1 MCLPVTLKDDLSAL
15 GEDAQRKRVAKDIP
29 KGWEPSIEY
38 DANGGT
44 LTSVPRTVGDEPD
57 HAELLAEFEL
67 DPIKWRIT
75 GLRRSKWQ
83 RWDGEWLESFRAT
96 FVPNSGRNL
105 VPIDDLLEIV
115 SKWKPQN
122 TPTKV
127 IQPSLE
133 GFAYVVVLA
142 DTQVGKIDGGGS
154 DEIIQ
159 NVLQKVDAAVLRL
172 KELKKSGRQIDAIY
186 LPQLGDCIEGMNSQ
200 GGKHIWRTDLDLTS
214 QIRVYRR
221 LLLHMVKTFAP
232 LAPRIIV
239 PCVAGNHDEAVRVGN
254 SMATTYTD
262 SFALDAAS
270 AVADALADHPD
281 YKHVSF
287 VFPKYDTLT
296 VTLDIAGTVVGLAHG
311 HQCRGKAIDW
321 WKNMAHGQQD
331 IGEATLLITGHY
343 HHLRIEQSGRKT
355 WMQAPAL
362 DGGSTWFENST
373 GQAAPAGMLTMLIGK
388 GWWQDVAIL

>member
-1 MCLPVTLKDDLSAL
+1 
-15 GEDAQRKRVAKDIP
+15 
-29 KGWEPSIEY
+29 
-38 DANGGT
+38 
-44 LTSVPRTVGDEPD
+44 
-57 HAELLAEFEL
+57 
-67 DPIKWRIT
+67 
-75 GLRRSKWQ
+75 
-83 RWDGEWLESFRAT
+83 
-96 FVPNSGRNL
+96 
-105 VPIDDLLEIV
+105 VPIDELLEIV
-115 SKWKPQN
+115 GKWKPQN
-122 TPTKV
+122 APRKDTE
-127 IQPSLE
+127 QSSD

-154 DEIIQ
+154 EEIIQ
-159 NVLQKVDAAVLRL
+159 NVLQKIDAAVLRL
-172 KELKKSGRQIDAIY
+172 KELKKNGRQIDSIY

-221 LLLHMVKTFAP
+221 LLLHIIKTFAP

-239 PCVAGNHDEAVRVGN
+239 PCVPGNHDEAVRVGN

-281 YKHVSF
+281 FQHVSF

-296 VTLDIAGTVVGLAHG
+296 VTLDICGTVVGLAHG
-311 HQCRGKAIDW
+311 HQCRGKVIDW

-331 IGEATLLITGHY
+331 IGEATLLLTGHY

-373 GQAAPAGMLTMLIGK
+373 GQAARAGMLTMLVGK

>member
-1 MCLPVTLKDDLSAL
+1 MPMSLTDDLSKL
-15 GEDAQRKRVAKDIP
+15 GDNEQRKRVAKSIP
-29 KGWEPSIEY
+29 AGFEPGIEY
-38 DANGGT
+38 DSTGGV
-44 LTSVPRTVGDEPD
+44 LKSVPRPVGDEPD

-67 DPIKWRIT
+67 DPAKWRIT

-96 FVPNSGRNL
+96 FVPSSGS
-105 VPIDDLLEIV
+105 VQVDVQELLDIV
-115 SKWKPQN
+115 GKWKPTN
-122 TPTKV
+122 TVSKPVK
-127 IQPSLE
+127 PSLSPV
-133 GFAYVVVLA
+133 AYVVVLA
-142 DTQVGKIDGGGS
+142 DTQVGKIDGEGS
-154 DEIIQ
+154 EGIIK
-159 NVLQKVDAAVLRL
+159 NVLHKTDLAVARL
-172 KELKKSGRQIDAIY
+172 KELRKAGREIETIY

-232 LAPRIIV
+232 LADKVIV
-239 PCVAGNHDEAVRVGN
+239 PCVPGNHDEAVRVGN

-287 VFPKYDTLT
+287 VFPKYDTLS
-296 VTLDIAGTVVGLAHG
+296 VTLDMAGTVVGLIHG
-311 HQCRGKAIDW
+311 HQCRGKAVEW
-321 WKNMAHGQQD
+321 WKNMAHGQHD
-331 IGEATLLITGHY
+331 IGEATLLLAGHY

-355 WMQAPAL
+355 FIQCPAL
-362 DGGSTWFENST
+362 DGGSQWFENSS
-373 GQAAPAGMLTMLIGK
+373 GQAAPAGMLTLTVGQGRWDDAK
-388 GWWQDVAIL
+388 IL

>member
-1 MCLPVTLKDDLSAL
+1 MSLTDDLSKL
-15 GEDAQRKRVAKDIP
+15 GDDEQRKRVAKSIP
-29 KGWEPSIEY
+29 AGFEPGIEY
-38 DANGGT
+38 DSTGGV
-44 LTSVPRTVGDEPD
+44 LKSVPRPVGDEPD

-67 DPIKWRIT
+67 DPAKWRIT

-96 FVPNSGRNL
+96 FVPSSGS
-105 VPIDDLLEIV
+105 VQVDVQELLDIV
-115 SKWKPQN
+115 GKWKPSN
-122 TPTKV
+122 TPRKPQNALV
-127 IQPSLE
+127 SPV
-133 GFAYVVVLA
+133 AYVVVLA
-142 DTQVGKIDGGGS
+142 DTQVGKIDGEGS
-154 DEIIQ
+154 EGIIK
-159 NVLQKVDAAVLRL
+159 NVLHKTDLAVARL
-172 KELKKSGRQIDAIY
+172 KELRKAGREIETIY

-232 LAPRIIV
+232 LADKVIV
-239 PCVAGNHDEAVRVGN
+239 PCVPGNHDEAVRVGN

-287 VFPKYDTLT
+287 VFPKYDTLS
-296 VTLDIAGTVVGLAHG
+296 VTLDMAGTVVGLIHG
-311 HQCRGKAIDW
+311 HQCRGKAVEW

-331 IGEATLLITGHY
+331 IGEATLLLSGHY

-362 DGGSTWFENST
+362 DGGSQWFENSS
-373 GQAAPAGMLTMLIGK
+373 GQAAPAGMLTLTVGQGGWSDVLI
-388 GWWQDVAIL
+388 L

>member
-1 MCLPVTLKDDLSAL
+1 MSLKDDLSAL
-15 GEDAQRKRVAKDIP
+15 GDDAQRKRVAKEIP

-38 DANGGT
+38 DAAGGT
-44 LTSVPRTVGDEPD
+44 LTSVPRTAGSEPD

-67 DPIKWRIT
+67 DPAKWRIT

-83 RWDGEWLESFRAT
+83 RWDGEWLESFRAS
-96 FVPNSGRNL
+96 FVPTAGAHH
-105 VPIDDLLEIV
+105 VPVDDLLETIA
-115 SKWKPQN
+115 KWKPQKADSRA
-122 TPTKV
+122 TE
-127 IQPSLE
+127 QRSG

-154 DEIIQ
+154 DQIIE
-159 NVLQKVDAAVLRL
+159 NVMSKIDAAVIRL
-172 KELKKSGRQIDAIY
+172 KELKKTGRQSDAIY

-221 LLLHMVKTFAP
+221 LLLHMVKQFAP
-232 LAPRIIV
+232 HAPRIVV

-281 YKHVSF
+281 FKHVSF

-296 VTLDIAGTVVGLAHG
+296 VTLDICGTVVGLAHG
-311 HQCRGKAIDW
+311 HQCRGKAVEW

-331 IGEATLLITGHY
+331 IGEATILITGHY

-355 WMQAPAL
+355 WFQSPAL
-362 DGGSTWFENST
+362 DSGSIWFENSS

-388 GWWQDVAIL
+388 GWWQDVAVL

>member
-1 MCLPVTLKDDLSAL
+1 MSIKDELAKL
-15 GEDAQRKRVAKDIP
+15 GDDEQRKRQAKSIP
-29 KGWEPSIEY
+29 SGFEPGIEY
-38 DANGGT
+38 DAAGGV
-44 LTSVPRTVGDEPD
+44 LRSLPRKPGNEPD

-67 DPIKWRIT
+67 DPAKWRIT

-96 FVPNSGRNL
+96 FVPSTGAHA

-122 TPTKV
+122 TPKTPKKGKISGV
-127 IQPSLE
+127 
-133 GFAYVVVLA
+133 AYVVVLS

-154 DEIIQ
+154 DEIIA
-159 NVLQKVDAAVLRL
+159 NVLHKTDLAVARL
-172 KELKKSGRQIDAIY
+172 KELRKAGREINTVY

-214 QIRVYRR
+214 QIRIYRR
-221 LLLHMVKTFAP
+221 LLLHMVKQFAP
-232 LAPRIIV
+232 LADKVIV
-239 PCVAGNHDEAVRVGN
+239 PAIPGNHDEAVRVGN
-254 SMATTYTD
+254 SMATSYTD

-296 VTLDIAGTVVGLAHG
+296 VTLDVAGTVVGFAHG
-311 HQCRGKAIDW
+311 HQMRGKAVDW
-321 WKNMAHGQQD
+321 WAKQAHGMQD
-331 IGEATLLITGHY
+331 IGEATLLLSGHY
-343 HHLRIEQSGRKT
+343 HHLRVEQSGAKT
-355 WMQAPAL
+355 WIQAPAL
-362 DGGSTWFENST
+362 DGGSTWFENSS
-373 GQAAPAGMLTMLIGK
+373 GQAAPAGMLTLTVGNG
-388 GWWQDVAIL
+388 GWSDLLLV

>member
-1 MCLPVTLKDDLSAL
+1 MSIKDELSKM
-15 GEDAQRKRVAKDIP
+15 GDDTQRERVAKQIP
-29 KGWEPSIEY
+29 KGFEPGIEY
-38 DANGGT
+38 DASGGT
-44 LTSVPRTVGDEPD
+44 LRSIPRPVGDEPD

-67 DPIKWRIT
+67 DPMKWRIT

-96 FVPNSGRNL
+96 FVPQSGAHS

-115 SKWKPQN
+115 SKWKPIKPVAPIVN
-122 TPTKV
+122 GV
-127 IQPSLE
+127 
-133 GFAYVVVLA
+133 AYVVVLA

-154 DEIIQ
+154 DEIIA
-159 NVLQKVDAAVLRL
+159 NVLTKTDLAVTRL
-172 KELKKSGRQIDAIY
+172 KELRKIGRQIDTIY

-232 LAPRIIV
+232 LATRVIV
-239 PCVAGNHDEAVRVGN
+239 PAIPGNHDEAVRVGN

-287 VFPKYDTLT
+287 VFPKFDTLT
-296 VTLDIAGTVVGLAHG
+296 VTLDICGTVTGLIHG
-311 HQCRGKAIDW
+311 HQCKGKAVTW
-321 WKNMAHGQQD
+321 WANQAHGQQD
-331 IGEATLLITGHY
+331 IGEATLLLSGHY
-343 HHLRIEQSGRKT
+343 HHLKIEQTGRKT

-373 GQAAPAGMLTMLIGK
+373 GQSAPAGMLTLTIGNGGWSDML
-388 GWWQDVAIL
+388 VL

>member
-1 MCLPVTLKDDLSAL
+1 MPMSLTDDLSKL
-15 GEDAQRKRVAKDIP
+15 GDDEQRKRVAKSIP
-29 KGWEPSIEY
+29 AGFEPGIEY
-38 DANGGT
+38 DSTGGV
-44 LTSVPRTVGDEPD
+44 LKSVPRPVGDEPD

-67 DPIKWRIT
+67 DPAKWRIT

-96 FVPNSGRNL
+96 FVPSSGS
-105 VPIDDLLEIV
+105 VQVDVQELLDIV
-115 SKWKPQN
+115 AKWKPSN
-122 TPTKV
+122 TPRKPV
-127 IQPSLE
+127 KPSVSPV
-133 GFAYVVVLA
+133 AYVVVLA
-142 DTQVGKIDGGGS
+142 DTQVGKIDGEGS
-154 DEIIQ
+154 EGIIK
-159 NVLQKVDAAVLRL
+159 NVLHKTDLAVARL
-172 KELKKSGRQIDAIY
+172 KELRKAGREIDTIY

-232 LAPRIIV
+232 LADKVIV
-239 PCVAGNHDEAVRVGN
+239 PCVPGNHDEAVRVGN

-270 AVADALADHPD
+270 AVADALVDHPD

-287 VFPKYDTLT
+287 VFPKYDTLS
-296 VTLDIAGTVVGLAHG
+296 VTLDMAGTVVGLIHG
-311 HQCRGKAIDW
+311 HQCRGKAVEW

-331 IGEATLLITGHY
+331 IGEATLLLSGHY

-355 WMQAPAL
+355 WIQTPAL
-362 DGGSTWFENST
+362 DGGSQWFENSS
-373 GQAAPAGMLTMLIGK
+373 GQAAPAGMLTLTVGQGRWDDAK
-388 GWWQDVAIL
+388 IL

>member
-1 MCLPVTLKDDLSAL
+1 MPMSLTDDLSKL
-15 GEDAQRKRVAKDIP
+15 GDDEQRRRVAKSIP
-29 KGWEPSIEY
+29 AGFEPGIEY
-38 DANGGT
+38 DSTGGV
-44 LTSVPRTVGDEPD
+44 LKSVPRPAGDEPD

-67 DPIKWRIT
+67 DPAKWRIT

-96 FVPNSGRNL
+96 FVPSSGSVYVDPQEL
-105 VPIDDLLEIV
+105 IDIV
-115 SKWKPQN
+115 AKWKPSN
-122 TPTKV
+122 TPRKPQNALV
-127 IQPSLE
+127 SPV
-133 GFAYVVVLA
+133 AYVVVLA
-142 DTQVGKIDGGGS
+142 DTQVGKIDGDGS
-154 DEIIQ
+154 EGIIK
-159 NVLQKVDAAVLRL
+159 NVLHKTDLAVARL
-172 KELKKSGRQIDAIY
+172 KELRKAGREIDTIY

-232 LAPRIIV
+232 LADKVIV
-239 PCVAGNHDEAVRVGN
+239 PCVPGNHDEAVRVGN

-287 VFPKYDTLT
+287 VFPKYDTLS
-296 VTLDIAGTVVGLAHG
+296 VTLDMAGTVVGLIHG
-311 HQCRGKAIDW
+311 HQCRGKAVEW

-331 IGEATLLITGHY
+331 IGEATLLLSGHY

-355 WMQAPAL
+355 WIQTPAL
-362 DGGSTWFENST
+362 DGGSQWFENSS
-373 GQAAPAGMLTMLIGK
+373 GQAAPAGMLTLTVGQGRWDDAK
-388 GWWQDVAIL
+388 IL

>member
-1 MCLPVTLKDDLSAL
+1 MSLTDDLSKL
-15 GEDAQRKRVAKDIP
+15 GDDEQRKRVAKSIP
-29 KGWEPSIEY
+29 AGFEPGIEY
-38 DANGGT
+38 DSTGGV
-44 LTSVPRTVGDEPD
+44 LKSVPRPAGDEPD

-67 DPIKWRIT
+67 DPAKWRIT

-96 FVPNSGRNL
+96 FVPSSGSL
-105 VPIDDLLEIV
+105 YVDPQELLDIV
-115 SKWKPQN
+115 AKWKPQS
-122 TPTKV
+122 TARKPVKASV
-127 IQPSLE
+127 SPV
-133 GFAYVVVLA
+133 AYVVVLA
-142 DTQVGKIDGGGS
+142 DTQVGKIDGDGS
-154 DEIIQ
+154 EGIIK
-159 NVLQKVDAAVLRL
+159 NVLHKTDLAVARL
-172 KELKKSGRQIDAIY
+172 KELRKAGREIDTVY

-200 GGKHIWRTDLDLTS
+200 GGKHIWRTDLDLTA

-232 LAPRIIV
+232 LADKVIV
-239 PCVAGNHDEAVRVGN
+239 PCVPGNHDEAVRVGN

-281 YKHVSF
+281 FKHVSF
-287 VFPKYDTLT
+287 VFPKYDTLS
-296 VTLDIAGTVVGLAHG
+296 VTLDMAGTVVGLIHG
-311 HQCRGKAIDW
+311 HQCRGKAVEW

-331 IGEATLLITGHY
+331 IGEATLLLSGHY

-362 DGGSTWFENST
+362 DGGSQWFENSS
-373 GQAAPAGMLTMLIGK
+373 GQAAPAGMLTLTVGQGRWDDAK
-388 GWWQDVAIL
+388 IL

>member
-1 MCLPVTLKDDLSAL
+1 MSIKDELSKM
-15 GEDAQRKRVAKDIP
+15 GDDTQRERVAKQIP
-29 KGWEPSIEY
+29 KGFEPGIEY
-38 DANGGT
+38 DASGGT
-44 LTSVPRTVGDEPD
+44 LRSIPRPVGDEPD

-67 DPIKWRIT
+67 DPMKWRIT

-96 FVPNSGRNL
+96 FVPQSGAHS

-115 SKWKPQN
+115 SKWKPIKPVAPIVN
-122 TPTKV
+122 GV
-127 IQPSLE
+127 
-133 GFAYVVVLA
+133 AYVVVLA

-154 DEIIQ
+154 DEIIA
-159 NVLQKVDAAVLRL
+159 NVLNKTDLAVTRL
-172 KELKKSGRQIDAIY
+172 KELRKIGRQIDTIY

-232 LAPRIIV
+232 LATRVIV
-239 PCVAGNHDEAVRVGN
+239 PAIPGNHDEAVRVGN

-287 VFPKYDTLT
+287 VFPKFDTLT
-296 VTLDIAGTVVGLAHG
+296 VTLDICGTVTGLIHG
-311 HQCRGKAIDW
+311 HQCKGKAVTW
-321 WKNMAHGQQD
+321 WANQAHGQQD
-331 IGEATLLITGHY
+331 IGEATLLLSGHY
-343 HHLRIEQSGRKT
+343 HHLKIEQTGRKT

-373 GQAAPAGMLTMLIGK
+373 GQSAPAGMLTLTIGNGGWSDML
-388 GWWQDVAIL
+388 VL

>member
-1 MCLPVTLKDDLSAL
+1 MPMSLTDDLSKL
-15 GEDAQRKRVAKDIP
+15 GDDEQRKRVAKSIP
-29 KGWEPSIEY
+29 AGFEPGIEY
-38 DANGGT
+38 DSTGGV
-44 LTSVPRTVGDEPD
+44 LKSVPRPVGDEPD

-67 DPIKWRIT
+67 DPAKWRIT

-96 FVPNSGRNL
+96 FVPSSGS
-105 VPIDDLLEIV
+105 VYVDPQELLDIV
-115 SKWKPQN
+115 AKWKPSN
-122 TPTKV
+122 TPRKPQNALV
-127 IQPSLE
+127 SPV
-133 GFAYVVVLA
+133 AYVVVLA
-142 DTQVGKIDGGGS
+142 DTQVGKIDGEGS
-154 DEIIQ
+154 EGIIK
-159 NVLQKVDAAVLRL
+159 NVLHKTDLAVARL
-172 KELKKSGRQIDAIY
+172 KELRKAGREIETIY

-232 LAPRIIV
+232 LADKVIV
-239 PCVAGNHDEAVRVGN
+239 PCVPGNHDEAVRVGN

-270 AVADALADHPD
+270 AVADALADHPN

-287 VFPKYDTLT
+287 VFPKYDTLS
-296 VTLDIAGTVVGLAHG
+296 VTLDMAGTVVGLIHG
-311 HQCRGKAIDW
+311 HQCRGKAVEW

-331 IGEATLLITGHY
+331 IGEATLLLSGHY
-343 HHLRIEQSGRKT
+343 HHLKIEQSGRKT

-362 DGGSTWFENST
+362 DGGSQWFENST
-373 GQAAPAGMLTMLIGK
+373 GQAAPAGMLTLAVGQGRWDDAK
-388 GWWQDVAIL
+388 IL

>member
-15 GEDAQRKRVAKDIP
+15 GDDAQRKRIAKDIP
-29 KGWEPSIEY
+29 KGWEPAIEY
-38 DANGGT
+38 DARGGT
-44 LTSVPRTVGDEPD
+44 LTSVPRTAGDEPD
-57 HAELLAEFEL
+57 HAELLAEFDL
-67 DPIKWRIT
+67 DPAKWRIT

-96 FVPNSGRNL
+96 FTPQSAAGVI
-105 VPIDDLLEIV
+105 PIDDLLAVV
-115 SKWKPQN
+115 SKWKPKN
-122 TPTKV
+122 APRKP
-127 IQPSLE
+127 IEASSG

-142 DTQVGKIDGGGS
+142 DTQIGKIDGGGS
-154 DEIIQ
+154 EAIIE
-159 NVLQKVDAAVLRL
+159 NVLQKIDEAVNRL
-172 KELKKSGRQIDAIY
+172 KELQKNGRQIDEIH

-200 GGKHIWRTDLDLTS
+200 GGKNIWRTDLDLTS

-221 LLLHMVKTFAP
+221 LLLHMVKSFAP
-232 LAPRIIV
+232 YAPRVVV
-239 PCVAGNHDEAVRVGN
+239 PCVPGNHDEAVRVGN

-281 YKHVSF
+281 YQHVSF
-287 VFPKYDTLT
+287 TFPKYDTLT
-296 VTLDIAGTVVGLAHG
+296 VTLDICGTVVGLAHG

-331 IGEATLLITGHY
+331 IGEATLLLTGHY

-362 DGGSTWFENST
+362 DGGSTWYSNSS
-373 GQAAPAGMLTMLIGK
+373 GQEAPAGMLTMLVGK

>member
-1 MCLPVTLKDDLSAL
+1 MTLKDDLSKL
-15 GEDAQRKRVAKDIP
+15 GDDEQRKRERKEIP
-29 KGWEPSIEY
+29 AGYEPGIEY
-38 DANGGT
+38 DTTGGT
-44 LTSVPRTVGDEPD
+44 LRSVPRVAGGEPD

-67 DPIKWRIT
+67 DPAKWRIT

-96 FVPNSGRNL
+96 FVPNSGHSI
-105 VPIDDLLEIV
+105 VPIDDLLETIA
-115 SKWKPQN
+115 KWKPQK
-122 TPTKV
+122 PVSSPVKGSV
-127 IQPSLE
+127 SPV
-133 GFAYVVVLA
+133 AYVVVLA

-154 DEIIQ
+154 DAIIA
-159 NVLQKVDAAVLRL
+159 NVLSKIDLAVIRL
-172 KELKKSGRQIDAIY
+172 KDLRKTGRQIDTIY

-232 LAPRIIV
+232 LAHRVIV
-239 PCVAGNHDEAVRVGN
+239 PAIPGNHDEAVRVGN

-270 AVADALADHPD
+270 AVADALADRED
-281 YKHVSF
+281 FAHVSF

-296 VTLDIAGTVVGLAHG
+296 VTLDMCGTVVGLIHG
-311 HQCRGKAIDW
+311 HQCRGKAVTW
-321 WKNMAHGQQD
+321 WANQAHGQQD
-331 IGEATLLITGHY
+331 IGEATLLLSGHY
-343 HHLRIEQSGRKT
+343 HHLKIEQTGRKT
-355 WMQAPAL
+355 WIQAPSL

-373 GQAAPAGMLTMLIGK
+373 GQAAPAGMLTLTVGNG
-388 GWWQDVAIL
+388 GWSDMVIL

>member
-1 MCLPVTLKDDLSAL
+1 MSLTDDLSKL
-15 GEDAQRKRVAKDIP
+15 GDDEQRKRVAKSIP
-29 KGWEPSIEY
+29 AGFEPGIEY
-38 DANGGT
+38 DSTGGV
-44 LTSVPRTVGDEPD
+44 LKSVPRPAGDEPD

-67 DPIKWRIT
+67 DPAKWRIT

-96 FVPNSGRNL
+96 FVPSSGS
-105 VPIDDLLEIV
+105 VQVDVQELLDIV
-115 SKWKPQN
+115 GKWKPQK
-122 TPTKV
+122 PVSSPVKASV
-127 IQPSLE
+127 SPV
-133 GFAYVVVLA
+133 AYVVVLA
-142 DTQVGKIDGGGS
+142 DTQVGKIDGEGS
-154 DEIIQ
+154 EGIIK
-159 NVLQKVDAAVLRL
+159 NVLHKTDLAVARL
-172 KELKKSGRQIDAIY
+172 KELRKAGREIDTIY

-221 LLLHMVKTFAP
+221 LVLHMVKTFAP
-232 LAPRIIV
+232 LADKVIV
-239 PCVAGNHDEAVRVGN
+239 PCVPGNHDEAVRVGN

-287 VFPKYDTLT
+287 VFPKYDTLS
-296 VTLDIAGTVVGLAHG
+296 VTLDMAGTVVGLIHG
-311 HQCRGKAIDW
+311 HQCRGKAVEW

-331 IGEATLLITGHY
+331 IGEATLLLSGHY

-355 WMQAPAL
+355 HIQMPAL
-362 DGGSTWFENST
+362 DGGSQWFSNTSGAE
-373 GQAAPAGMLTMLIGK
+373 APAGMVTLTVGEGK
-388 GWWQDVAIL
+388 WDDLKVL

>member
-1 MCLPVTLKDDLSAL
+1 MSLTDDLSKL
-15 GEDAQRKRVAKDIP
+15 GDDEQRKRVAKSIP
-29 KGWEPSIEY
+29 AGFEPGIEY
-38 DANGGT
+38 DATGGV
-44 LTSVPRTVGDEPD
+44 LKSVPRPAGDEPD

-67 DPIKWRIT
+67 DPAKWRIT

-96 FVPNSGRNL
+96 FVPSSGS
-105 VPIDDLLEIV
+105 VYVDPQELLDIV
-115 SKWKPQN
+115 AKWKPQS
-122 TPTKV
+122 TARKPVKLSV
-127 IQPSLE
+127 SPV
-133 GFAYVVVLA
+133 AYIVVLA
-142 DTQVGKIDGGGS
+142 DTQVGKIDGEGS
-154 DEIIQ
+154 EGIIK
-159 NVLQKVDAAVLRL
+159 NVLHKTDLAVARL
-172 KELKKSGRQIDAIY
+172 KELRKAGREIDTIY

-200 GGKHIWRTDLDLTS
+200 GGKHIWRTDLDLTA

-232 LAPRIIV
+232 LADKVIV
-239 PCVAGNHDEAVRVGN
+239 PCVPGNHDEAVRVGN

-281 YKHVSF
+281 FKHVSF
-287 VFPKYDTLT
+287 VFPKYDTLS
-296 VTLDIAGTVVGLAHG
+296 VTLDMAGTVVGLIHG
-311 HQCRGKAIDW
+311 HQCRGKAVEW

-331 IGEATLLITGHY
+331 IGEATLLLSGHY

-362 DGGSTWFENST
+362 DGGSQWFENST
-373 GQAAPAGMLTMLIGK
+373 GQAAPAGMLTLTVGQGRWDDAK
-388 GWWQDVAIL
+388 IL

>member
-1 MCLPVTLKDDLSAL
+1 MSIVDDLSKL
-15 GEDAQRKRVAKDIP
+15 GDDEQRKRVAKEIP
-29 KGWEPSIEY
+29 KGFEPGIEY
-38 DANGGT
+38 DSSGGV
-44 LTSVPRTVGDEPD
+44 LRSVPRPAGDEPD

-67 DPIKWRIT
+67 DPAKWRIT

-96 FVPNSGRNL
+96 FVPHGGSSG
-105 VPIDDLLEIV
+105 VPIDELLAIV
-115 SKWKPQN
+115 GKWKPSN
-122 TPTKV
+122 TPKTPT
-127 IQPSLE
+127 QPRTGSL
-133 GFAYVVVLA
+133 AYVVVLA

-154 DEIIQ
+154 EQIIK
-159 NVLQKVDAAVLRL
+159 NVLHKTDLAVARL
-172 KELKKSGRQIDAIY
+172 KELRKAGRAIETIY

-200 GGKHIWRTDLDLTS
+200 GGKNIWRTDLDLTA

-232 LAPRIIV
+232 LADKVIV
-239 PCVAGNHDEAVRVGN
+239 PCVPGNHDEAVRVGN

-281 YKHVSF
+281 YAHVSF
-287 VFPKYDTLT
+287 VFPKFDTLS
-296 VTLDIAGTVVGLAHG
+296 VTLDMAGTVVGLIHG
-311 HQCRGKAIDW
+311 HQCRGKAVEW

-331 IGEATLLITGHY
+331 IGEATLLLAGHY

-355 WMQAPAL
+355 FIQCPAL
-362 DGGSTWFENST
+362 DGGSQWFENSS
-373 GQAAPAGMLTMLIGK
+373 GQAAPAGMLTLTVGAGRWDDAK
-388 GWWQDVAIL
+388 IL

>member
-1 MCLPVTLKDDLSAL
+1 VSIKDELAKL
-15 GEDAQRKRVAKDIP
+15 GEDEQRKRVAKSIP
-29 KGWEPSIEY
+29 AGFEPGIEY
-38 DANGGT
+38 DASGGV
-44 LTSVPRTVGDEPD
+44 LRSLPRTPGTEPD

-67 DPIKWRIT
+67 DPAKWRIT

-96 FVPNSGRNL
+96 FIPTTSTKS
-105 VPIDDLLEIV
+105 VPIDDLLQIV

-122 TPTKV
+122 GQKKPV
-127 IQPSLE
+127 E
-133 GFAYVVVLA
+133 GKISGLAFLVVLA
-142 DTQVGKIDGGGS
+142 DTQVGKIDGGGT

-159 NVLQKVDAAVLRL
+159 NVLHKTDLAVARL
-172 KELKKSGRQIDAIY
+172 KELRKSGREINTVY

-221 LLLHMVKTFAP
+221 LLMHMVKQFAP
-232 LAPRIIV
+232 LADRVIV
-239 PCVAGNHDEAVRVGN
+239 PAIPGNHDEAVRVGN

-281 YKHVSF
+281 FKHVSF

-296 VTLDIAGTVVGLAHG
+296 VTLDIAGTVVGFAHG
-311 HQCRGKAIDW
+311 HQCRGKAVDW

-331 IGEATLLITGHY
+331 IGEASLLITGHY
-343 HHLRIEQSGRKT
+343 HHLKVEQSGSKT
-355 WMQAPAL
+355 HIQSPAL
-362 DGGSTWFENST
+362 DGGSVWFSNST
-373 GQAAPAGMLTMLIGK
+373 GQAAPAGMMTLTVGDGRWDDLK
-388 GWWQDVAIL
+388 IL

>member
-1 MCLPVTLKDDLSAL
+1 
-15 GEDAQRKRVAKDIP
+15 
-29 KGWEPSIEY
+29 
-38 DANGGT
+38 
-44 LTSVPRTVGDEPD
+44 
-57 HAELLAEFEL
+57 
-67 DPIKWRIT
+67 
-75 GLRRSKWQ
+75 
-83 RWDGEWLESFRAT
+83 
-96 FVPNSGRNL
+96 
-105 VPIDDLLEIV
+105 
-115 SKWKPQN
+115 
-122 TPTKV
+122 
-127 IQPSLE
+127 
-133 GFAYVVVLA
+133 VVLA

-154 DEIIQ
+154 DQIIE
-159 NVLQKVDAAVLRL
+159 NVMSKIDAAVIRL
-172 KELKKSGRQIDAIY
+172 KELKKTGRQIDAIY

-221 LLLHMVKTFAP
+221 LLLHMVKSFAP
-232 LAPRIIV
+232 HAPRIVV

-281 YKHVSF
+281 FKHVSF

-296 VTLDIAGTVVGLAHG
+296 VTLEMCGTVVGLAHG
-311 HQCRGKAIDW
+311 HQCRGKAVEW

-331 IGEATLLITGHY
+331 IGEATLLLTGHY

-362 DGGSTWFENST
+362 DGGSTWFENSS
-373 GQAAPAGMLTMLIGK
+373 GQAAPAGMLTMLVGK
-388 GWWQDVAIL
+388 GWWQDVAVL

>member
-1 MCLPVTLKDDLSAL
+1 MSLTDDLSKL
-15 GEDAQRKRVAKDIP
+15 GDDEQRKRIAKDIP

-38 DANGGT
+38 DASGGT
-44 LTSVPRTVGDEPD
+44 LTSVPRSAGDEPD

-67 DPIKWRIT
+67 DPTKWRIT
-75 GLRRSKWQ
+75 SLRRSKWQ
-83 RWDGEWLESFRAT
+83 RWDGEWLESFRASFIPT
-96 FVPNSGRNL
+96 AGVQQI
-105 VPIDDLLEIV
+105 PIDDLLAVIG
-115 SKWKPQN
+115 KWKSQN
-122 TPTKV
+122 APKK
-127 IQPSLE
+127 PSE
-133 GFAYVVVLA
+133 QISGGFAYIVVLA

-154 DEIIQ
+154 EQIIT
-159 NVLQKVDAAVLRL
+159 NVMSKIDAAVIRL
-172 KELKKSGRQIDAIY
+172 KELKKTGRQIDAIY

-200 GGKHIWRTDLDLTS
+200 GGKHIWRTDLDLTA

-221 LLLHMVKTFAP
+221 LLLHMVRTFAP
-232 LAPRIIV
+232 LAPRVIV
-239 PCVAGNHDEAVRVGN
+239 PCVPGNHDEAVRVGN
-254 SMATTYTD
+254 AMATSYTD

-281 YKHVSF
+281 YAHVSF
-287 VFPKYDTLT
+287 VFPQYDTLT
-296 VTLDIAGTVVGLAHG
+296 VTLDVCGTVVGLAHG
-311 HQCRGKAIDW
+311 HQCRGKTIDW

-355 WMQAPAL
+355 WIQAPAL

-373 GQAAPAGMLTMLIGK
+373 GQAAPAGMLTMLVGK